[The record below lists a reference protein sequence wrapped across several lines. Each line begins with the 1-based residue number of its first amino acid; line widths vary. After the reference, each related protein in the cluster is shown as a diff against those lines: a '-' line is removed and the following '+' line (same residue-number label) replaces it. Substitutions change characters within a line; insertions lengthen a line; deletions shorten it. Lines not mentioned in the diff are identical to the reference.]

1 MRHFD
6 WKARVAT
13 LATEIA
19 NEYFLNT
26 KKRAATTLNCKDDI

>member
-1 MRHFD
+1 MSHFD
-6 WKARVAT
+6 LKARAGS

-26 KKRAATTLNCKDDI
+26 KSLAATTLNRKDAI